1 MNAPESCPALPACP
15 PVQRQLVCGVSVR
28 GEKPAN
34 FFRLLLIGAFRDDDD
49 GQDVAVWRQTGS
61 QSVSECP
68 ILLLGVVDLI
78 AAHNAPLRI
87 PWNAGQ
93 TKGIV
98 GGGSLSCT
106 LGGPLIFQVLSSES
120 ECMGVMQGLMR
131 GNSMELSLCRG
142 LVYY

>member
-15 PVQRQLVCGVSVR
+15 PVQRQLVCVVSVR

-34 FFRLLLIGAFRDDDD
+34 FFRLLLIGAFRDDD

-78 AAHNAPLRI
+78 AADNAPLRI

-106 LGGPLIFQVLSSES
+106 LGGPLISKCCRQKVSAW
-120 ECMGVMQGLMR
+120 GVIQGVMR
-131 GNSMELSLCRG
+131 GNSMQLSLCRG